1 MEEREIM
8 KKLLVNLA
16 ETYGRTSYALR
27 LEIVDRMIEVYK
39 LLSAEKNKTESE
51 AKV

>member
-1 MEEREIM
+1 MEKREIM

-16 ETYGRTSYALR
+16 ETYNWASYPRR
-27 LEIVDRMIEVYK
+27 LEIADRMIEVYK
-39 LLSAEKNKTESE
+39 LLSAEKNEAESE

>member
-16 ETYGRTSYALR
+16 ELYNRNRFPLK
-27 LEIVDRMIEVYK
+27 LEIADRMIEVYK
-39 LLSAEKNKTESE
+39 LLSAEKNKAESE